1 LTKLEKN
8 SQIIW
13 TIPVKHLDGPLV
25 VLMAEIDVDEGVVE
39 RVVLAVLVVL
49 RVTVDAEDFDCVL
62 VFIVDVV
69 VIFVVD
75 GT

>member
-1 LTKLEKN
+1 
-8 SQIIW
+8 
-13 TIPVKHLDGPLV
+13 
-25 VLMAEIDVDEGVVE
+25 MAEIDVDEGVVE

-69 VIFVVD
+69 VILVVD